1 MIDKTKLSDDD
12 WEVQLQQALA
22 EIPLDEPPPA
32 LRRKLRRIPRQQ
44 RAGER
49 PLWLRPAWIA
59 AFALLP
65 LTVLVVLQ
73 QQRLAQQE
81 QQIAQGKRDLVLVLT
96 YVQKANRLASG
107 QVVDAINGGMSKPV
121 AETTIHALQQPLE
134 ITREYE
140 L

>member
-1 MIDKTKLSDDD
+1 MIDKTKLAYDD
-12 WEVQLQQALA
+12 WEIQLQQALA
-22 EIPLDEPPPA
+22 ELPVDEAPST

-81 QQIAQGKRDLVLVLT
+81 QQIAQGKRDLALALT
-96 YVQKANRLASG
+96 YVQKANRLARG
-107 QVVDAINGGMSKPV
+107 QVIDAISGSMTRPV
-121 AETTIHALQQPLE
+121 ADNTIHALQQPLE